1 MPESLQGRKRQIVK
15 DYENTLVIQNFVF
28 DSTTTFTLE
37 KAPSMMPVEK
47 LEVLINENKQQNFY
61 DFDIIGTT
69 LTIKKSMNAG
79 DIIKTTIKI

>member
-1 MPESLQGRKRQIVK
+1 
-15 DYENTLVIQNFVF
+15 
-28 DSTTTFTLE
+28 
-37 KAPSMMPVEK
+37 MPVEK